1 MNEPYTTPQVADIVG
16 ISQRKLLSYIE
27 REYVAPSVLE
37 ASGHGSKR
45 LWSYNDL
52 VRCATI
58 KLLSGFLSVKTIR
71 YVTKPMLDDRTIA
84 TDSVWVVTEMFGN
97 QEVVFS
103 TEPLG
108 GFEEELLSEQW
119 RRQHPVNLIVYF
131 KDIHTWVES
140 RLARNLS

>member
-58 KLLSGFLSVKTIR
+58 KLLSGFLSVKTILNE
-71 YVTKPMLDDRTIA
+71 KSMIF
-84 TDSVWVVTEMFGN
+84 VWFLTCNSNIQNSTSFLVNCLMF
-97 QEVVFS
+97 
-103 TEPLG
+103 
-108 GFEEELLSEQW
+108 
-119 RRQHPVNLIVYF
+119 
-131 KDIHTWVES
+131 
-140 RLARNLS
+140 